1 MKLLWLDT
9 ETTGLNKEKC
19 DIVQIAGIVVIDGEE
34 KERFNL
40 FAQPVNWEN
49 IEQDALETTGMTI
62 EKLKTFPTP
71 QETYSKFRKILD
83 KYVDKFDK
91 NDKFYIAGHNVQ
103 FDLDFCK
110 LLFQKQGD
118 KYFFSYFKHQTVDL
132 MSLST
137 ILHTAGLI
145 NVKSFKLE
153 DIAELLEIESN
164 KQLHDASV
172 DIDITR
178 KCFCKLVS
186 KYINFGE

>member
-1 MKLLWLDT
+1 M
-9 ETTGLNKEKC
+9 
-19 DIVQIAGIVVIDGEE
+19 
-34 KERFNL
+34 
-40 FAQPVNWEN
+40 
-49 IEQDALETTGMTI
+49 
-62 EKLKTFPTP
+62 
-71 QETYSKFRKILD
+71 
-83 KYVDKFDK
+83 
-91 NDKFYIAGHNVQ
+91 Q